1 MKSINVKPFLSPE
14 WCISGESFLT
24 TQFGACIELQTTDV
38 AKIQLAF
45 KTSNQVVSFAVKIN
59 EEDWQTLPVVE
70 QQLTVAIPTKLA
82 HIRIMLRSVNS
93 NSMALWQQKII
104 LSTMLIDGGEVAPVV
119 YDVPYVT
126 FVGDSITAGE
136 EMASDGNHPELSYP
150 VLVAETL
157 GKPLNRIAYGGTGL
171 TANAPFQEPTAI
183 SALWQVADNIERER
197 VLTDLVIV
205 NYGTNDFNY
214 GATSEAFAFGLRIYL
229 LELIKRFH
237 SAKIILMIPFNGA
250 FKDIYQTEAKRFDR
264 FIIMATDNWT
274 LPNLRVHPL
283 SNEHKQI
290 AEHILRGL

>member
-14 WCISGESFLT
+14 WCTSGESFLT

-38 AKIQLAF
+38 SKMQLVF

-59 EEDWQTLPVVE
+59 EEEWQTVPVVE

-82 HIRIMLRSVNS
+82 HIRIMLRSVNF

-104 LSTMLIDGGEVAPVV
+104 LSTMLIDEGEVAPVV

-136 EMASDGNHPELSYP
+136 EMAPDGNHPEWSYP
-150 VLVAETL
+150 VLVAEAL

-171 TANAPFQEPTAI
+171 TASAPFQEPTAI

-214 GATSEAFAFGLRIYL
+214 GATSEVFTFGLRIYL